1 MAVLRCTEEEKKSQ
15 MFVVGC
21 NATREMRFA
30 FDNPSTCAIATI
42 DTKLS
47 QQAVKILQA
56 IDGMPVAL
64 QIPELY
70 PPSIGLQSQLRNK
83 RFRALWELSP

>member
-1 MAVLRCTEEEKKSQ
+1 MAVLRCIEEEKKSQ

-21 NATREMRFA
+21 DATREMRFA
-30 FDNPSTCAIATI
+30 VDSPSTCAIATI

-47 QQAVKILQA
+47 QQAVKILRA
-56 IDGMPVAL
+56 IDDMPVDL

-70 PPSIGLQSQLRNK
+70 PPSIALQRQLRNK

>member
-1 MAVLRCTEEEKKSQ
+1 
-15 MFVVGC
+15 
-21 NATREMRFA
+21 MRFA
-30 FDNPSTCAIATI
+30 VDSPSTCAIATI

-47 QQAVKILQA
+47 EQAVKILQA
-56 IDGMPVAL
+56 IDGVPVDL

-70 PPSIGLQSQLRNK
+70 PPSIGLQRQLKNE